1 MKTYFVITPQTLRDL
16 NPEYLYPRGETKVTR
31 YKMYSPDRLHVGKKF
46 IVMSLKRIA
55 ISQ

>member
-1 MKTYFVITPQTLRDL
+1 MKTSFVITPQMLRDL